1 MRRIL
6 IVDDEPFIV
15 NGLAGMIKEA
25 DFTELEVYKAN
36 SAAEAIQWFE
46 RTSMDI
52 VLTDISMPGM
62 NGLELQKRI
71 VQQWPRSKV
80 IFLTGY
86 NDFSYVKEAIH
97 HRAVDYILKTEGDQ
111 AILAAVNKAM
121 EELNQEIERGA
132 QFEKAQ
138 AQLHAALPF
147 LQKEYLLELLHGELQ
162 PNSTFQKQM
171 NELSLSF
178 IESDPVLLFIGKV
191 DEWSEYSSADKALLL
206 YGVQNIADEYMKSS
220 VKLESIT
227 YDKTRIAWL
236 IQPLASNHDL
246 MIDERRLAR
255 FVLGTV
261 ERIQQTCKELLK
273 LKLSFVVSN
282 ECCTWFNISERFE
295 ELNRVMRRNFG
306 MGHELL
312 LTDVS
317 AEMISIA
324 PLKDSQTKMLQKQTS
339 QLELCLVSG
348 QQIDFKRKLMEL
360 MNDSDIRSDADLRLI
375 ASYQLL
381 SMIMTYAMNEGFL
394 KVVMENTE
402 LNRLLNQDS
411 QGNWE
416 ETIILLIEIGDTLFK
431 NKVGMT
437 NQHSRSLVTRIKKYI
452 DENLSEDLSLT
463 RLGELVSLNPFYL
476 SRLYKQ
482 LTGEGLSDT
491 IMTARLAEA
500 KRLLKDTNDKVQDI
514 AMKVGFESAAYFN
527 RFFKKS
533 TEYTPQAY
541 REYSRK

>member
-111 AILAAVNKAM
+111 AILAAVSKAI

-147 LQKEYLLELLHGELQ
+147 LQKEYLLDLLHGELQ
-162 PNSTFQKQM
+162 PNSSFQKQM
-171 NELSLSF
+171 NELSLTF
-178 IESDPVLLFIGKV
+178 VENDPVLLFIGKV

-273 LKLSFVVSN
+273 LKLSFVVSS
-282 ECCTWFNISERFE
+282 ECCTWFNLSDRFE

-317 AEMISIA
+317 AEMISTA

-348 QQIDFKRKLMEL
+348 RQIEFKRKLMEL

-381 SMIMTYAMNEGFL
+381 SMLMTYAMNEGFL

-416 ETIILLIEIGDTLFK
+416 ETIIRLIEIGDTLFK

-514 AMKVGFESAAYFN
+514 ATKVGFESAAYFN